1 MLRREVDSYLQAY
14 CRGPVKKCLVIRGA
28 RQVGKTFSVREL
40 AKSGIFSS
48 YIEVNFLKNPEL
60 CEIFSGSLDTQSLLM
75 AFSVYMPE
83 SRFVPGSTLLFL
95 DEIQECPQAITSLK
109 FWAEDGRFRVIASGS
124 MLEMDYKRPTSY
136 PVGSVQYLDMKPLG
150 FREFLWALGM
160 QDSVIDMLKGHVKD
174 CSPVPEGIHEKL
186 MTYLRTYMVV
196 GGMPEVVQNLVD
208 TRNLETVDATQRAL
222 LEDYRNDIAHYAPPE
237 IKIKAEKCY
246 FSIPNQLGKEN
257 HKFQYSVVERGGSA
271 RKFGDSIDWLRNAD
285 LVLYCCNVSNVK
297 SPLRSFADEENFR
310 LYPTDIG
317 LLTAMYD
324 FSVKKMILS
333 EQTRASAIGQAKG
346 ALVEALVACM
356 LTHTP
361 DRQLYFYKND
371 STHMELEFL
380 LSSADGVIP
389 VEVKAGNS
397 RSRSLDRILEKDGV
411 PYGCKLVSGNAG
423 VTGKKRTLPLYMAMF
438 L

>member
-150 FREFLWALGM
+150 FREFL
-160 QDSVIDMLKGHVKD
+160 
-174 CSPVPEGIHEKL
+174 
-186 MTYLRTYMVV
+186 
-196 GGMPEVVQNLVD
+196 
-208 TRNLETVDATQRAL
+208 
-222 LEDYRNDIAHYAPPE
+222 
-237 IKIKAEKCY
+237 
-246 FSIPNQLGKEN
+246 
-257 HKFQYSVVERGGSA
+257 
-271 RKFGDSIDWLRNAD
+271 
-285 LVLYCCNVSNVK
+285 
-297 SPLRSFADEENFR
+297 
-310 LYPTDIG
+310 
-317 LLTAMYD
+317 
-324 FSVKKMILS
+324 
-333 EQTRASAIGQAKG
+333 
-346 ALVEALVACM
+346 
-356 LTHTP
+356 
-361 DRQLYFYKND
+361 
-371 STHMELEFL
+371 
-380 LSSADGVIP
+380 
-389 VEVKAGNS
+389 
-397 RSRSLDRILEKDGV
+397 
-411 PYGCKLVSGNAG
+411 CK
-423 VTGKKRTLPLYMAMF
+423 R
-438 L
+438 